1 VLAERRGRFKR
12 WLSRPPR
19 PHGAVLFDRRVSFLE
34 VFHDLAY
41 VAVIGQASRQLAA
54 DISVRGVVEFAI
66 IFGVIWFAWINGSL
80 YVELHGGEDGRT
92 RNIVFVQMCILA
104 LLAVFTVGATDRDG
118 TAFSIVYSAFLLFM
132 TWLWYTVRNQDRDRP
147 EFLAVTGRYVVAMG
161 VSAAVILGSGFLTAE
176 PRLVIWAA
184 FAIAWFGGLLLVRRG
199 QSALSLGTTATDS
212 LVERFGTF
220 TIIVLGEVVLGVV
233 AGLVSAVRDGM
244 TIAVGLLA
252 LWIGFGFWWIYFD
265 LVGRRLPRNGAALTN
280 WVLSHFPIA
289 LSIAAAGAAIV
300 SLIGHA
306 HDASAPAE
314 TAWLLAGAVALGLLA
329 LIVTEQSLVDAEHLY
344 AVYRP
349 LGVVLAIGAVAA
361 LVIGWA
367 RPAPWLLA
375 LLLVAVLS
383 VLWAFAVLRF
393 LSADAWGEAPVA
405 VDGATLQADGLAPSK
420 ASENR

>member
-1 VLAERRGRFKR
+1 MPGERHLRFKR

-19 PHGAVLFDRRVSFLE
+19 PHGAIVRDRRVSFLE
-34 VFHDLAY
+34 LFYDLVY
-41 VAVIGQASRQLAA
+41 VVVIGQASHQLAEH
-54 DISVRGVVEFAI
+54 ISVRGVAEFAI
-66 IFGVIWFAWINGSL
+66 IFGLIWFAWINGSL

-104 LLAVFTVGATDRDG
+104 LLAVFTGGAADGDG
-118 TAFSIVYSAFLLFM
+118 TAFGVVYGAFLLFM
-132 TWLWYTVRNQDRDRP
+132 TWLWYTVRRQDRERP
-147 EFLAVTGRYVVAMG
+147 EFLAVTGQYVVAMG
-161 VSAAVILGSGFLTAE
+161 VSAAVILGSGFLPAE

-184 FAIAWFGGLLLVRRG
+184 FAAAWFGGLLVVGRAESG
-199 QSALSLGTTATDS
+199 LSRGTTATDS

-233 AGLVSAVRDGM
+233 AGLVSAERDGL

-252 LWIGFGFWWIYFD
+252 LCIGFGFWWIYFD
-265 LVGRRLPRNGAALTN
+265 LVGRRLPRNGPALTN

-306 HDASAPAE
+306 HDASAPEA
-314 TAWLLAGAVALGLLA
+314 TAWLLAGAVALGLL
-329 LIVTEQSLVDAEHLY
+329 SLVAIEQALQDAERLIL
-344 AVYRP
+344 VYRP
-349 LGVVLAIGAVAA
+349 LGMVLAIGAVAA
-361 LVIGWA
+361 LIIGWV

-375 LLLVAVLS
+375 VLLIAVLS

-393 LSADAWGEAPVA
+393 LSADAWGDAPA
-405 VDGATLQADGLAPSK
+405 GVD
-420 ASENR
+420 